1 MKSYNLL
8 IEEWFLF
15 FFRKVDFISS
25 YSFSIILICVR
36 RRFIVIKKKM
46 VKLKKVW
53 GIVLRFLY
61 MYLIVFLVKY
71 VNINDNLFSMLVW

>member
-36 RRFIVIKKKM
+36 RRFIVIKKIKNG
-46 VKLKKVW
+46 KIKKGLGNCFTFFV
-53 GIVLRFLY
+53 Y
-61 MYLIVFLVKY
+61 VFNCIFGKICKY
-71 VNINDNLFSMLVW
+71 K